1 MIRQNINDHETGRKL
16 TITEVMMSNGSE
28 QSERKARESDGEN
41 AGVSLLILLVK
52 SFNLFRLTFNRRRTL
67 SKPSLNILKP
77 ISVFMTAIY

>member
-1 MIRQNINDHETGRKL
+1 MMRQNINDHETGRKL

-28 QSERKARESDGEN
+28 QSERKAPESDGEN

-52 SFNLFRLTFNRRRTL
+52 SFNLLRFTFNRRRTL
-67 SKPSLNILKP
+67 LKPSLNILKP